1 MSTNAMGSSGL
12 IMPGMEELLGTQNE
26 GRKRTLVLVV
36 HSTKGGV
43 GKTTISKNLAHAF
56 LSLSLSVVI
65 MDANTDGNV
74 AEQMG
79 ASFTN
84 TLDHWHY
91 MKGDLEE
98 ATLKQ
103 YLGRDQF
110 GVYVLASGSL
120 PIIKKEAI
128 ERAMNNLIKY
138 FDVII
143 VDTETKLGGTILPT
157 LEYADRAIL
166 VGNDNPSMYPRLQFR
181 FQQFQQIDKIKLHN
195 VDLILN
201 RNMNIAQTK
210 SRDIE
215 NTLQRK
221 ITREFDYEEL
231 VKRTET
237 DRRSTYFDARK
248 SKFAKNM
255 RQYALSICDAHNISY
270 TLPKKKRFFHAKPAP
285 MTPRQYASAPNQN
298 YTGW

>member
-1 MSTNAMGSSGL
+1 MSTNVMGSSGL
-12 IMPGMEELLGTQNE
+12 IMPGMDEFLGTPSE

-56 LSLSLSVVI
+56 LSLGLSVVI

-120 PIIKKEAI
+120 PIIEKQAI
-128 ERAMNNLIKY
+128 QRAMNNLIKY

-166 VGNDNPSMYPRLQFR
+166 VGNDNPSMYPRLAFR

-201 RNMNIAQTK
+201 RNMNITHTK
-210 SRDIE
+210 SRDVE
-215 NTLQRK
+215 NTCQRK
-221 ITREFDYEEL
+221 ITWEFDYEEI

-237 DRRSTYFDARK
+237 ERRSTYFDARK
-248 SKFAKNM
+248 SKFSKNM

-270 TLPKKKRFFHAKPAP
+270 TLPKKKGFFRPKRASVAS
-285 MTPRQYASAPNQN
+285 RQYAPVSNQN
-298 YTGW
+298 YSGW